1 MDDQGWLDDFQRRID
16 EMQAKS
22 AALQETLSTAEGR
35 AKSGDG
41 LVSVSVA
48 PNGAL
53 KNLEID
59 DRALRHGGARL
70 TASIMDAYGKA
81 QRQVSRDVIDA
92 FEPIAGD
99 SEMMNVVKSYLPEPE
114 EEPEP
119 QPPAEPPRPEP
130 PARYPGPPPGST
142 TPPGS
147 AAFGRPMPPPAGAT
161 HSRPPMPPPGTTPPP
176 PAAPEPPRPTSG
188 PHRRRAAGED
198 DDEMQP
204 W

>member
-1 MDDQGWLDDFQRRID
+1 
-16 EMQAKS
+16 MQAKS

-119 QPPAEPPRPEP
+119 APEPPRSEP
-130 PARYPGPPPGST
+130 PARYAGPPPGST

-147 AAFGRPMPPPAGAT
+147 AAYGRPMPPPGGAT

-176 PAAPEPPRPTSG
+176 PAPASRTAAADVRSAPQARRG
-188 PHRRRAAGED
+188 RGRRRNAAVVTGLSTRR
-198 DDEMQP
+198 
-204 W
+204 

>member
-22 AALQETLSTAEGR
+22 VALQETLSTAEGR

-119 QPPAEPPRPEP
+119 PAEPPRSEP

-147 AAFGRPMPPPAGAT
+147 AAYGRPMPPPGGAT
-161 HSRPPMPPPGTTPPP
+161 HSRPPMPPPGNTPPP
-176 PAAPEPPRPTSG
+176 PAAPEAPRPTSG